1 MPIYE
6 YQCENGHKIE
16 VFHGIDK
23 PQIKECTIC
32 KAKVRRIISSFN
44 LSKNAGIYVFSKEH
58 GGRDI
63 LHDKTMTN
71 RERRE
76 IISKMARNIKR

>member
-16 VFHGIDK
+16 VFHGMTQPPVK
-23 PQIKECTIC
+23 KCTVC
-32 KAKVRRIISSFN
+32 KGNVRRIISSFN
-44 LSKNAGIYVFSKEH
+44 MSKNAGIHVFSKEH

-63 LHDKTMTN
+63 LHDKTMSN
-71 RERRE
+71 REKSG
-76 IISKMARNIKR
+76 IVSDMARNMKK